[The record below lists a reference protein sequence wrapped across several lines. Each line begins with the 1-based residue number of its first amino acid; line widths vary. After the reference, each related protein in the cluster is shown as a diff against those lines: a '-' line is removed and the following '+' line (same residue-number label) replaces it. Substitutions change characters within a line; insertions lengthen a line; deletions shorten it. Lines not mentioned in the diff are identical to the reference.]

1 MPSVLFES
9 DHRGVCRL
17 TLNRPDSANAFD
29 EQLIAELTDALQHLA
44 TWQDCRALIL
54 QGNGKH
60 FSAGADLNWMQ
71 RQAQMDFA
79 ANVSDANTLALL
91 MRTLDEFP
99 HPTIALVHGAA
110 FGGALGLLCCC
121 DIAIAHHSAR
131 FCLSEVKLG
140 LIPAVIS
147 PYVART
153 IGMRQMRRYALT
165 AEVIN
170 AHEALS
176 LGLVHQL
183 ADELQPTCEQL
194 VNALLKGAPQAQKYC
209 KQLLGQIAQQPI
221 DTELHQLTAQA
232 IAEVRAKAEA
242 QEGIHAFF
250 DQRSPQWR
258 SQNTEGNHG

>member
-1 MPSVLFES
+1 MQSVLLES

-44 TWQDCRALIL
+44 TWQDCRALVL

-60 FSAGADLNWMQ
+60 FSAGADLHWMQ

-79 ANVSDANTLALL
+79 ANVSDASSLALL

-99 HPTIALVHGAA
+99 HPTIALVQGAVY
-110 FGGALGLLCCC
+110 GGALGLLCCS

-147 PYVART
+147 PYVSRA
-153 IGMRQMRRYALT
+153 IGMRQLRRYALT

-170 AHEALS
+170 AHEALA

-183 ADELQPTCEQL
+183 SDELAPTCEQL
-194 VNALLKGAPQAQKYC
+194 VNALLNGAPQAQKYC
-209 KQLLGQIAQQPI
+209 KQLLAQIAAQPLNA
-221 DTELHQLTAQA
+221 ELSQVTAHA

-250 DQRSPQWR
+250 NKRAPHWL
-258 SQNTEGNHG
+258 SQKTEGNHG